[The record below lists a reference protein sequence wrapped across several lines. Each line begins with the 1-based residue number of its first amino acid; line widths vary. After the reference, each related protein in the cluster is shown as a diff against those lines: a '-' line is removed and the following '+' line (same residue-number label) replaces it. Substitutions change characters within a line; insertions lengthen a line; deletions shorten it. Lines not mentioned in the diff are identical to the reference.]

1 MALAPPAR
9 LRRIMAMCQV
19 TSSTKLLKVSAP
31 ALGRGG
37 AASCCWIPRPRS
49 FGEAVELD
57 LPRTYVGVNEY
68 LYALSRRH
76 PQAVRCRAAL
86 KLFVQC
92 RRCTFLLCNLTG
104 LSRVWQGRWAARQLP
119 LGT

>member
-19 TSSTKLLKVSAP
+19 ASPTKLLKVAAP

-49 FGEAVELD
+49 FGEAVELE

-86 KLFVQC
+86 RFF
-92 RRCTFLLCNLTG
+92 RRSCKRRRPFF
-104 LSRVWQGRWAARQLP
+104 AI
-119 LGT
+119 